1 MSKKKRDYFMFRREY
16 YDAIKYLPDAMAGR
30 IYSAIADFML
40 DDIEHD
46 FVDGVEKTIWILL
59 KPMLIRDL
67 KKMDSENLWVPKRLK

>member
-1 MSKKKRDYFMFRREY
+1 MFRREY

-40 DDIEHD
+40 DDIEPD
-46 FVDGVEKTIWILL
+46 FVDVVEMTIWILL

-67 KKMDSENLWVPKRLK
+67 KKMDSGQLWLPKRFKSGVYGKH